1 MFLSS
6 QQQALWEGIQG
17 NVISTLL
24 LTCAFTWAEERDCMN
39 PPLVESATRPPPP
52 HTYQAVPSMSP
63 LRSNDFSAPN
73 PQQGLAFLPI
83 FSPQIL
89 SQQAA
94 SQAQVVF
101 PRPHWGFFTGP
112 TGPGM
117 NYWCS
122 CHWSKVT
129 QLVHGRAWFPTAKPT
144 PFGQRLP
151 SAGKD
156 FCLPPIFWKAGC
168 QQQISSNAMHLF
180 LGEWGRST
188 LQRTEKEKTEEQN
201 ECLSHQEG
209 EASFSPEPHTPEG
222 RNPVRGSEFH
232 ENEPQS
238 LHRLIQISQL
248 HISESLPH
256 PSKPQPQVLTLCP
269 HLCLLAQNRGR
280 S

>member
-1 MFLSS
+1 MSLENSYAYS
-6 QQQALWEGIQG
+6 PPTQHTWRC
-17 NVISTLL
+17 
-24 LTCAFTWAEERDCMN
+24 TCAFSFD
-39 PPLVESATRPPPP
+39 PLVLLQDRRVSSQPGKL
-52 HTYQAVPSMSP
+52 SP
-63 LRSNDFSAPN
+63 RKA
-73 PQQGLAFLPI
+73 
-83 FSPQIL
+83 
-89 SQQAA
+89 
-94 SQAQVVF
+94 
-101 PRPHWGFFTGP
+101 
-112 TGPGM
+112 
-117 NYWCS
+117 

-144 PFGQRLP
+144 PFGQCLS

-168 QQQISSNAMHLF
+168 QQQVSSNATHLF

-222 RNPVRGSEFH
+222 RNPMRGSEFH

-280 S
+280 KLRLQGVCTLH